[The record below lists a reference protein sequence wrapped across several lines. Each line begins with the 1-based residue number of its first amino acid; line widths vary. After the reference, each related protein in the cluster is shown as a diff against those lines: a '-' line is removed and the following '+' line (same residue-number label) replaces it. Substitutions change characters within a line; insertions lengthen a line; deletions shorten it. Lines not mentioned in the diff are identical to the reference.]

1 MQHIAEEYSGQLVK
15 DMKSYREGEVIGDHT
30 IVFESDEDVITI
42 SHHAK
47 TRDIFA
53 KGSIVAAKFVATKFS
68 GLYSMQDVLGF

>member
-1 MQHIAEEYSGQLVK
+1 MK

-53 KGSIVAAKFVATKFS
+53 KGSIVAAKFVATKHS
-68 GLYSMQDVLGF
+68 GLFSMQDVLVF